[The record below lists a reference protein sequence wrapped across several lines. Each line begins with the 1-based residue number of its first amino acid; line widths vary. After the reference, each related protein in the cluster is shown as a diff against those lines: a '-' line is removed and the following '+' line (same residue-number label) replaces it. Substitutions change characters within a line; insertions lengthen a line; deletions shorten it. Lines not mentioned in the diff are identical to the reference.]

1 MTKLSYDYAATFEG
15 RTTQNRIAKL
25 PSWLEDLLE
34 DHEYS
39 PFVAPAP
46 NSIPTE
52 NCQAHDSTRNPRRAI
67 SMTPAE
73 QLSAGCIILAL
84 GIVVFLS
91 YSEPL

>member
-39 PFVAPAP
+39 PFVALLQTVSPP
-46 NSIPTE
+46 KTVKLTIVLE
-52 NCQAHDSTRNPRRAI
+52 
-67 SMTPAE
+67 
-73 QLSAGCIILAL
+73 ILDEL
-84 GIVVFLS
+84 I
-91 YSEPL
+91 